1 MGARRATRAPPTLF
15 HSVDSSPTPNN
26 INGETTIFFQLPPP
40 PDPRGA
46 CPKDLAPWLCSWGSP
61 STCMVPSPSGLRG
74 RGQVRLA
81 PN

>member
-40 PDPRGA
+40 PILGEPVPKTWLLGFVPGA
-46 CPKDLAPWLCSWGSP
+46 PPPPAWCPLPL
-61 STCMVPSPSGLRG
+61 V
-74 RGQVRLA
+74 
-81 PN
+81 